1 MLSLTADFGPGRDP
15 DLLAVVLMV
24 DVVSAILS
32 PHEVGAKG
40 VRGFSFG
47 THF

>member
-1 MLSLTADFGPGRDP
+1 MFSLTADFGPGGDP

-24 DVVSAILS
+24 NVVSAVLS

-40 VRGFSFG
+40 VRGFSFRS
-47 THF
+47 HF